1 MSEMK
6 KETNQDVKLCEYDY
20 WLDRAENILDSIQNN
35 CNPAYLK
42 TRVVKYFRD
51 KRRNNG

>member
-1 MSEMK
+1 MSKMN
-6 KETNQDVKLCEYDY
+6 KEPDQDVKLYEYDY
-20 WLDRAENILDSIQNN
+20 WLERAENILDSIQNN
-35 CNPAYLK
+35 SNPAYLK